1 MTEERQGTAAFE
13 WTDPYQRALDRVR
26 TSSDRQQFLEDL
38 VNASILLGGATKA
51 HAMLMD
57 RTTVVAETGR
67 TADGGSYPVPED
79 HRKHAAR
86 AASGTGKKGE
96 GASPRVESSDC
107 SFLVSFHVRDGLA
120 GALCL
125 EHENA
130 SRQNGR
136 NDALVVALALAA
148 AVSLRARE
156 AELEAN
162 ERANRAEARLQE
174 IEASAAAGGIGAV
187 KYLKPIAD
195 LERDAIELALR
206 TTNWNKEE
214 AARRLGISRA
224 SIYMKVRKFDLKRP
238 AQS

>member
-1 MTEERQGTAAFE
+1 MTEERPGTAAFE
-13 WTDPYQRALDRVR
+13 WTNRYQRALDRVR
-26 TSSDRQQFLEDL
+26 ATSDRQQFLEEL
-38 VNASILLGGATKA
+38 VNASILLGGAAKA

-67 TADGGSYPVPED
+67 TSEGVSYPVPED

-86 AASGTGKKGE
+86 VASNIGKQ
-96 GASPRVESSDC
+96 GASTAPRIEADNC
-107 SFLVSFHVRDGLA
+107 SFLVSFHVKEGLA

-125 EHENA
+125 EHENG
-130 SRQNGR
+130 SRQNGGH
-136 NDALVVALALAA
+136 DALVVALALAA
-148 AVSLRARE
+148 AAGLRARE

-162 ERANRAEARLQE
+162 ERANQAEARVRE
-174 IEASAAAGGIGAV
+174 VEASVASGGIGAV
-187 KYLKPIAD
+187 AYLKTIAE

-238 AQS
+238 AQP